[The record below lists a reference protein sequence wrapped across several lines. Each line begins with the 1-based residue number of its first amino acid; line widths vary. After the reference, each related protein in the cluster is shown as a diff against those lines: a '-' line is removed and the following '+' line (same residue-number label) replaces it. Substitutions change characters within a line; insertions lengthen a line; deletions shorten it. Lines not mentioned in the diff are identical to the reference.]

1 MRFASKVDRYFHVLM
16 RVLVIA
22 LLVLGV
28 NYLAVRT
35 FRSGVMFLLVALP
48 FLLVV
53 LPVYCRTYYEFEKGF
68 LHVRCGLF
76 LNRRIPYSAIRKA
89 VPCQGMLAT
98 SGLSGSRVDLLCQ
111 EEGRSYE
118 LQLSP
123 ENQKEFLRLLLTRNP
138 FVDTQEGWDWPT
150 QEDTAWQEY
159 MSL

>member
-1 MRFASKVDRYFHVLM
+1 M
-16 RVLVIA
+16 
-22 LLVLGV
+22 
-28 NYLAVRT
+28 
-35 FRSGVMFLLVALP
+35 
-48 FLLVV
+48 
-53 LPVYCRTYYEFEKGF
+53 
-68 LHVRCGLF
+68 RCGLF